1 MIMQQLPTRKIIVET
16 LLEQWNP
23 ENQTETVSI
32 DDALN
37 RTLAKDYEALY
48 SIPVVRAS
56 AMDGVA
62 VNSEHFKNG
71 FPDTSDWKLGEDFS
85 RADTGDDFDDKYDAV
100 IPIEDVSISKEG
112 KLTIKDTVCV
122 KPNMNIRPCGS
133 TIRKGEAV
141 GHKNRRLQ
149 SFDLACLAMGG
160 ITEIEVYKKPRV
172 AFLPTGSE
180 LVSLGENV
188 TRGKNIDSNS
198 ILVKNMLIEMGAD
211 PILYP
216 LTKDSKDELNHMLD
230 NALSNAD
237 IVIISGGSSKGEEDF
252 NARILEE
259 RGAALFHWVAA
270 APGKPMCVAII
281 DNKPVINIPGPP
293 VAMFYGMDWCIRELV
308 NKMLHLPMPKRCKIK
323 GELTAEIAAP
333 ANMEILCLMDIEQT
347 DNGYKVKQK
356 KWRDGSM
363 VDTLSAGATYITEL
377 GTAVKHP
384 GEIIEVTLL
393 RDEREF

>member
-1 MIMQQLPTRKIIVET
+1 MQQLPTRKLIIET
-16 LLEQWNP
+16 LLEKWNP
-23 ENQTETVSI
+23 EKQTETISI
-32 DDALN
+32 DNALN
-37 RTLAKDYEALY
+37 RVLARNYEALY

-56 AMDGVA
+56 AMDGIA
-62 VNSEHFKNG
+62 VISERFENG
-71 FPDTSDWKLGEDFS
+71 IPDTSGWNPGEDFS
-85 RADTGDDFDDKYDAV
+85 RADTGDDFDDRYDAV
-100 IPIEDVSISKEG
+100 IPIEDVLISEDG
-112 KLTIKDTVCV
+112 KLSINNNVSV
-122 KPNMNIRPCGS
+122 KSNMNIRPAGS
-133 TIRKGEAV
+133 TIQKGETV
-141 GHKNRRLQ
+141 GRENRRLL

-180 LVSLGENV
+180 LVPLGQDV

-198 ILVKNMLIEMGAD
+198 ILVKNMLIEMGAE

-216 LTKDSKDELNHMLD
+216 ITKDSKDELNHVLD
-230 NALSNAD
+230 SALHDAD
-237 IVIISGGSSKGEEDF
+237 IIIISGGSSKGEEDF

-270 APGKPMCVAII
+270 APGKPMCVAMIN
-281 DNKPVINIPGPP
+281 NKPVINIPGPP

-333 ANMEILCLMDIEQT
+333 PSMEILCLMDIEQT
-347 DNGYKVKQK
+347 DEGYKVKQK
-356 KWRDGSM
+356 KWRGGSM

>member
-1 MIMQQLPTRKIIVET
+1 MQQLPTRKLIVET
-16 LLEQWNP
+16 LLEKWNP
-23 ENQTETVSI
+23 EKQTETISI
-32 DDALN
+32 DNALN
-37 RTLAKDYEALY
+37 RVLARNYEALY

-62 VNSEHFKNG
+62 VISDRFENG
-71 FPDTSDWKLGEDFS
+71 IPDTSGWKLGEDFS
-85 RADTGDDFDDKYDAV
+85 RADTGDDFDNRYDAV
-100 IPIEDVSISKEG
+100 IPIEDVLISEDGRLSINDNVS
-112 KLTIKDTVCV
+112 V
-122 KPNMNIRPCGS
+122 KSNMNIRPAGS
-133 TIRKGEAV
+133 TIHKGETV
-141 GHKNRRLQ
+141 GREHRRLQ

-180 LVSLGENV
+180 LVPLGQDV

-198 ILVKNMLIEMGAD
+198 VLVKNMLIEMGAE

-216 LTKDSKDELNHMLD
+216 ITKDSKEELNLVLD
-230 NALSNAD
+230 SALNNAD
-237 IVIISGGSSKGEEDF
+237 IIIISGGSSKGEEDF

-270 APGKPMCVAII
+270 APGKPMCVAMI

-333 ANMEILCLMDIEQT
+333 PGMEILCLMDIEQT
-347 DNGYKVKQK
+347 EEGYKVKQK
-356 KWRDGSM
+356 KWRGGSM

>member
-1 MIMQQLPTRKIIVET
+1 MQQLPTRKLIVET
-16 LLEQWNP
+16 LLEKWNP
-23 ENQTETVSI
+23 EKQTETISI
-32 DDALN
+32 DNALN
-37 RTLAKDYEALY
+37 RVLARNYEALY

-62 VNSEHFKNG
+62 VISDRFENG
-71 FPDTSDWKLGEDFS
+71 IPDTSGWKLGEDFS
-85 RADTGDDFDDKYDAV
+85 RADTGDDFDDRYDAV
-100 IPIEDVSISKEG
+100 IPIEDVLISEDGRLSINDNVS
-112 KLTIKDTVCV
+112 V
-122 KPNMNIRPCGS
+122 KSNMNIRPAGS
-133 TIRKGEAV
+133 TIHKGETV
-141 GHKNRRLQ
+141 GREHRRLQ

-180 LVSLGENV
+180 LVPLGQDV

-198 ILVKNMLIEMGAD
+198 ILVKNMLIEMGAE

-216 LTKDSKDELNHMLD
+216 ITKDSKEELNHILD
-230 NALSNAD
+230 SALNDAD
-237 IVIISGGSSKGEEDF
+237 IIIISGGSSKGEEDF

-270 APGKPMCVAII
+270 APGKPMCAAMI

-333 ANMEILCLMDIEQT
+333 PGMEILCLMDIEQT
-347 DNGYKVKQK
+347 DEGFKVKQK
-356 KWRDGSM
+356 KWRGGSM

>member
-1 MIMQQLPTRKIIVET
+1 MQQLPTRKLIVET
-16 LLEQWNP
+16 LLEKWNP
-23 ENQTETVSI
+23 EKQTETISI
-32 DDALN
+32 DNALN
-37 RTLAKDYEALY
+37 RVLARNYEALY

-62 VNSEHFKNG
+62 VISDRFENG
-71 FPDTSDWKLGEDFS
+71 IPDTSGWKPGEDFS
-85 RADTGDDFDDKYDAV
+85 RADTGDDFDDRYDAV
-100 IPIEDVSISKEG
+100 IPIEDVSISDDG
-112 KLTIKDTVCV
+112 KISINNNVSV
-122 KPNMNIRPCGS
+122 KSNMNIRPAGS
-133 TIRKGEAV
+133 TIQKGETV
-141 GHKNRRLQ
+141 GRENRRLQ

-180 LVSLGENV
+180 LVPLGQDV

-198 ILVKNMLIEMGAD
+198 ILVKNMLFEMGAE

-216 LTKDSKDELNHMLD
+216 ITKDSKDELNHVLD
-230 NALSNAD
+230 NALHDAD
-237 IVIISGGSSKGEEDF
+237 IIIISGGSSKGEEDF

-333 ANMEILCLMDIEQT
+333 PSMEILCLMDIEQT
-347 DNGYKVKQK
+347 DEGYKVKQK
-356 KWRDGSM
+356 KWRGGSM

>member
-1 MIMQQLPTRKIIVET
+1 MQQLPTRKLIVET
-16 LLEQWNP
+16 LLEKWNP
-23 ENQTETVSI
+23 EKQTETISI
-32 DDALN
+32 DNALN
-37 RTLAKDYEALY
+37 RVLARNYEALY

-62 VNSEHFKNG
+62 VISDRFENG
-71 FPDTSDWKLGEDFS
+71 IPDTSGWKLGEDFS
-85 RADTGDDFDDKYDAV
+85 RADTGDDFDDRYDAV
-100 IPIEDVSISKEG
+100 IPIEDVLISEDGRLSINDNVS
-112 KLTIKDTVCV
+112 V
-122 KPNMNIRPCGS
+122 KSNMNIRPAGS
-133 TIRKGEAV
+133 TIHKGETV
-141 GHKNRRLQ
+141 GREHRRLQ

-180 LVSLGENV
+180 LVPLGQDV

-198 ILVKNMLIEMGAD
+198 VLVKNMLIEMGAE

-216 LTKDSKDELNHMLD
+216 ITKDSKEELNLVLD
-230 NALSNAD
+230 SALNDTD
-237 IVIISGGSSKGEEDF
+237 IIIISGGSSKGEEDF

-270 APGKPMCVAII
+270 APGKPMCVAMI

-308 NKMLHLPMPKRCKIK
+308 NKMLYLPMPKRCKIK

-333 ANMEILCLMDIEQT
+333 PGMEILCLMDIEQT
-347 DNGYKVKQK
+347 EEGYKVKQK
-356 KWRDGSM
+356 KWRGGSM

>member
-1 MIMQQLPTRKIIVET
+1 MQQLPTRKLIVET
-16 LLEQWNP
+16 LLEKWNP
-23 ENQTETVSI
+23 EKQTETISI
-32 DDALN
+32 DNALN
-37 RTLAKDYEALY
+37 RVLARNYEALY

-62 VNSEHFKNG
+62 VISDRFENG
-71 FPDTSDWKLGEDFS
+71 IPDTSGWKLGEDFS
-85 RADTGDDFDDKYDAV
+85 KADTGDDFDDRYDAV
-100 IPIEDVSISKEG
+100 IPIEDVLISEDGRLSINDNVS
-112 KLTIKDTVCV
+112 V
-122 KPNMNIRPCGS
+122 KSNMNIRPAGS
-133 TIRKGEAV
+133 TIHKGETV
-141 GHKNRRLQ
+141 GREHRRLQ

-180 LVSLGENV
+180 LVPLGQDV

-198 ILVKNMLIEMGAD
+198 VLVKNMLIEMGAE

-216 LTKDSKDELNHMLD
+216 ITKDSKEELNLVLD
-230 NALSNAD
+230 SALNDAD
-237 IVIISGGSSKGEEDF
+237 IIIISGGSSKGEEDF

-270 APGKPMCVAII
+270 APGKPMCVAMI

-308 NKMLHLPMPKRCKIK
+308 NKMLYLPMPKRCKIK

-333 ANMEILCLMDIEQT
+333 PGMEILCLMDIEQT
-347 DNGYKVKQK
+347 EEGYKVKQK
-356 KWRDGSM
+356 KWRGGSM

>member
-1 MIMQQLPTRKIIVET
+1 MQQLPTRKLIVET
-16 LLEQWNP
+16 LLEKWNP
-23 ENQTETVSI
+23 EKQTETISI
-32 DDALN
+32 DNALN
-37 RTLAKDYEALY
+37 RVLARNYEALY
-48 SIPVVRAS
+48 SIPFVRAS

-62 VNSEHFKNG
+62 VISDRFENG
-71 FPDTSDWKLGEDFS
+71 IPDTSGWKLGEDFS
-85 RADTGDDFDDKYDAV
+85 RADTGDDFDDRYDAV
-100 IPIEDVSISKEG
+100 IPIEDVLISEDGRLSINDNVS
-112 KLTIKDTVCV
+112 V
-122 KPNMNIRPCGS
+122 KSNMNIRPAGS
-133 TIRKGEAV
+133 TIHKGETV
-141 GHKNRRLQ
+141 GREHRRLQ

-180 LVSLGENV
+180 LVPLGQDV

-198 ILVKNMLIEMGAD
+198 VLVKNMLIEMGAE

-216 LTKDSKDELNHMLD
+216 ITKDSKEELNLVLD
-230 NALSNAD
+230 SALNDAD
-237 IVIISGGSSKGEEDF
+237 IIIISGGSSKGEEDF

-270 APGKPMCVAII
+270 APGKPMCVAMI

-308 NKMLHLPMPKRCKIK
+308 NKMLYLPMPKRCKIK

-333 ANMEILCLMDIEQT
+333 PGMEILCLMDIEQT
-347 DNGYKVKQK
+347 EEGYKVKQK
-356 KWRDGSM
+356 KWRGGSM

>member
-1 MIMQQLPTRKIIVET
+1 MQQLPTRKLIIET
-16 LLEQWNP
+16 LLEKWNP
-23 ENQTETVSI
+23 EKQTETISI
-32 DDALN
+32 DNALN
-37 RTLAKDYEALY
+37 RVLARNYEALY

-56 AMDGVA
+56 AMDGIA
-62 VNSEHFKNG
+62 VISERFENG
-71 FPDTSDWKLGEDFS
+71 IPDTSGWKPGEDFS
-85 RADTGDDFDDKYDAV
+85 RADTGDDFDDRYDAV
-100 IPIEDVSISKEG
+100 IPIEDVSISDDG
-112 KLTIKDTVCV
+112 KISINDNVSV
-122 KPNMNIRPCGS
+122 KSNMNIRPAGS
-133 TIRKGEAV
+133 TIQKGETV
-141 GHKNRRLQ
+141 GRENRRLQ

-180 LVSLGENV
+180 LVPLGQDV

-198 ILVKNMLIEMGAD
+198 ILVKNMLIEMGAE

-216 LTKDSKDELNHMLD
+216 ITKDSKDELNHVLD
-230 NALSNAD
+230 SALHDAD
-237 IVIISGGSSKGEEDF
+237 IIIISGGSSKGEEDF

-270 APGKPMCVAII
+270 APGKPMCVAMIN
-281 DNKPVINIPGPP
+281 NKPVINIPGPP

-333 ANMEILCLMDIEQT
+333 PSMEILCLMDIEQT
-347 DNGYKVKQK
+347 DEGYKVKQK
-356 KWRDGSM
+356 KWRGGSM

>member
-1 MIMQQLPTRKIIVET
+1 MQQLPTRKLIIKT
-16 LLEQWNP
+16 LLEKWNP
-23 ENQTETVSI
+23 EKQTEMISI
-32 DDALN
+32 DNALN
-37 RTLAKDYEALY
+37 RVLAKDYEALY

-62 VNSEHFKNG
+62 VISDRFENG
-71 FPDTSDWKLGEDFS
+71 IPDTSDWVLGEDFS
-85 RADTGDDFDDKYDAV
+85 RADTGDDFDDRYDAV
-100 IPIEDVSISKEG
+100 IPIEDVSISEDG
-112 KLTIKDTVCV
+112 KLSINDSICV
-122 KPNMNIRPCGS
+122 KPNMNIRPAGS
-133 TIRKGEAV
+133 TIHKGEPV
-141 GHKNRRLQ
+141 GRTNRRLQ

-180 LVSLGENV
+180 LVPLGQDV
-188 TRGKNIDSNS
+188 PRGKNIDSNS
-198 ILVKNMLIEMGAD
+198 ILVKNMLIEMGAE

-216 LTKDSKDELNHMLD
+216 ITRDSKDELNHILD
-230 NALSNAD
+230 CALADAD
-237 IVIISGGSSKGEEDF
+237 IIIISGGSSKGEEDF

-270 APGKPMCVAII
+270 APGKPMCVAMI

-333 ANMEILCLMDIEQT
+333 SNMEILCLMDIEQT
-347 DNGYKVKQK
+347 DEGYKVKQK
-356 KWRDGSM
+356 KWRGGSM

-377 GTAVKHP
+377 GTAVKNP

>member
-1 MIMQQLPTRKIIVET
+1 MQQLPTRKLIIET
-16 LLEQWNP
+16 LLEKWNP
-23 ENQTETVSI
+23 EKQTEMISI
-32 DDALN
+32 DNALN
-37 RTLAKDYEALY
+37 LVLAKDYEALY

-62 VNSEHFKNG
+62 VISDRFENG
-71 FPDTSDWKLGEDFS
+71 IPDTSDWVLGEDFS
-85 RADTGDDFDDKYDAV
+85 RADTGDDFDDRYDAV
-100 IPIEDVSISKEG
+100 IPIEDVSISEDG
-112 KLTIKDTVCV
+112 KLSICDSICV
-122 KPNMNIRPCGS
+122 KPNMNIRPAGS
-133 TIRKGEAV
+133 IIHKGESV
-141 GHKNRRLQ
+141 GRTNRRLQ

-180 LVSLGENV
+180 LVPLGQEV
-188 TRGKNIDSNS
+188 PRGKNIDSNS
-198 ILVKNMLIEMGAD
+198 ILVKNMLIEMGAK

-216 LTKDSKDELNHMLD
+216 ITKDSKDELNHILD
-230 NALSNAD
+230 CALNDAD

-270 APGKPMCVAII
+270 APGKPMCVAMI

-333 ANMEILCLMDIEQT
+333 PSMEILCLMDIEQT
-347 DNGYKVKQK
+347 NEGYKVKQK
-356 KWRDGSM
+356 KWRGGSM

-377 GTAVKHP
+377 GTAIKQP

>member
-1 MIMQQLPTRKIIVET
+1 MQQLPTRKLIIET
-16 LLEQWNP
+16 LLEKWNP
-23 ENQTETVSI
+23 EKQTETISI
-32 DDALN
+32 DNALN
-37 RTLAKDYEALY
+37 RVLARNYEALY

-56 AMDGVA
+56 AMDGIA
-62 VNSEHFKNG
+62 VISERFENG
-71 FPDTSDWKLGEDFS
+71 IPDTSGWKPGEDFS
-85 RADTGDDFDDKYDAV
+85 RADTGDDFDDRYDAV
-100 IPIEDVSISKEG
+100 IPIEDVSISDDG
-112 KLTIKDTVCV
+112 KISINDNVSV
-122 KPNMNIRPCGS
+122 KSNMNIRPAGS
-133 TIRKGEAV
+133 TIQKGETV
-141 GHKNRRLQ
+141 GRENRRLQ

-180 LVSLGENV
+180 LVPLGQDV

-198 ILVKNMLIEMGAD
+198 ILVKNMLIEMGAE

-216 LTKDSKDELNHMLD
+216 ITKDSKDELNHVLD
-230 NALSNAD
+230 SALHDAD
-237 IVIISGGSSKGEEDF
+237 IIIISGGSSKGEEDF

-333 ANMEILCLMDIEQT
+333 PSMEILCLMDIEQT
-347 DNGYKVKQK
+347 DEGYKVKQK
-356 KWRDGSM
+356 KWRGGSM

>member
-1 MIMQQLPTRKIIVET
+1 MQQLPTRKLIVET
-16 LLEQWNP
+16 LLEKWNP
-23 ENQTETVSI
+23 KKQTETISI
-32 DDALN
+32 DNALN
-37 RTLAKDYEALY
+37 RVLARNYEALY

-62 VNSEHFKNG
+62 VISERFENG
-71 FPDTSDWKLGEDFS
+71 IPDTSGWKPGEDFS
-85 RADTGDDFDDKYDAV
+85 RADTGDDFDDRYDAV
-100 IPIEDVSISKEG
+100 IPIEDVSISDDG
-112 KLTIKDTVCV
+112 KISINDNVSV
-122 KPNMNIRPCGS
+122 KSNMNIRPAGS
-133 TIRKGEAV
+133 TIQKGETV
-141 GHKNRRLQ
+141 GRENRRLQ

-160 ITEIEVYKKPRV
+160 ITKIEVYKKPRV

-180 LVSLGENV
+180 LVPLGQDV

-198 ILVKNMLIEMGAD
+198 ILVKNMLIEMGAE

-216 LTKDSKDELNHMLD
+216 ITKDSKDELNHVLD
-230 NALSNAD
+230 NALHDAD
-237 IVIISGGSSKGEEDF
+237 IIIISGGSSKGEEDF

-293 VAMFYGMDWCIRELV
+293 VAMFYGMDWCVRELV

-333 ANMEILCLMDIEQT
+333 PSMEILCLMDIEQT
-347 DNGYKVKQK
+347 DEGYKVKQK
-356 KWRDGSM
+356 KWRGGSM

>member
-1 MIMQQLPTRKIIVET
+1 MQQLPTRKLIIET
-16 LLEQWNP
+16 LLEKWNP
-23 ENQTETVSI
+23 EKQTETISI

-37 RTLAKDYEALY
+37 RVLARNYEALY

-56 AMDGVA
+56 AMDGIA
-62 VNSEHFKNG
+62 VISERFENG
-71 FPDTSDWKLGEDFS
+71 IPDTSGWNPGEDFS
-85 RADTGDDFDDKYDAV
+85 RADTGDDFDDRYDAV
-100 IPIEDVSISKEG
+100 IPIEDVLISEDG
-112 KLTIKDTVCV
+112 KLSINNNVSV
-122 KPNMNIRPCGS
+122 KSNMNIRPAGS
-133 TIRKGEAV
+133 TIQKGETV
-141 GHKNRRLQ
+141 GRENRRLL

-180 LVSLGENV
+180 LVPLGQDV

-198 ILVKNMLIEMGAD
+198 ILVKNMLIEMGAE

-216 LTKDSKDELNHMLD
+216 ITKDSKDELNHVLD
-230 NALSNAD
+230 SALHDAD
-237 IVIISGGSSKGEEDF
+237 IIIISGGSSKGEEDF

-270 APGKPMCVAII
+270 APGKPMCVAMIN
-281 DNKPVINIPGPP
+281 NKPVINIPGPP

-333 ANMEILCLMDIEQT
+333 PSMEILCLMDIEQT
-347 DNGYKVKQK
+347 DEGYKVKQK
-356 KWRDGSM
+356 KWRGGSM

>member
-1 MIMQQLPTRKIIVET
+1 MQQLPTRKLIIET
-16 LLEQWNP
+16 LLEKWNP
-23 ENQTETVSI
+23 EKQTEMISI
-32 DDALN
+32 DNALN
-37 RTLAKDYEALY
+37 RVLAKDYEALY

-62 VNSEHFKNG
+62 VISDRFENG
-71 FPDTSDWKLGEDFS
+71 IPDTSDWVLGEDFS
-85 RADTGDDFDDKYDAV
+85 RADTGDDFDDRYDAV
-100 IPIEDVSISKEG
+100 IPIEDVSISEDG
-112 KLTIKDTVCV
+112 KLSICDSICV
-122 KPNMNIRPCGS
+122 KPNMNIRPAGS
-133 TIRKGEAV
+133 TIHKGESV
-141 GHKNRRLQ
+141 GRTNRRLQ

-180 LVSLGENV
+180 LVPLGQEV
-188 TRGKNIDSNS
+188 PRGKNIDSNS
-198 ILVKNMLIEMGAD
+198 ILVKNMLIEMGAK

-216 LTKDSKDELNHMLD
+216 ITKDSKDELNHILD
-230 NALSNAD
+230 CALNDAD

-270 APGKPMCVAII
+270 APGKPMCVAMI

-333 ANMEILCLMDIEQT
+333 PSMEILCLMDIEQT
-347 DNGYKVKQK
+347 NEGYKVKQK
-356 KWRDGSM
+356 KWRGGSI

-377 GTAVKHP
+377 GTAIKQP

>member
-1 MIMQQLPTRKIIVET
+1 MQQLPTRKLIVET
-16 LLEQWNP
+16 LLEKWNP
-23 ENQTETVSI
+23 EKQTETISI
-32 DDALN
+32 DNALN
-37 RTLAKDYEALY
+37 RVLARNYEALY

-62 VNSEHFKNG
+62 VISDRFENAI
-71 FPDTSDWKLGEDFS
+71 PDTSGWKPGEDFS
-85 RADTGDDFDDKYDAV
+85 RADTGDDFDDRYDAV
-100 IPIEDVSISKEG
+100 IPIEDVSISDDG
-112 KLTIKDTVCV
+112 KISINNNVSV
-122 KPNMNIRPCGS
+122 KSNMNIRPAGS
-133 TIRKGEAV
+133 TIQKGETV
-141 GHKNRRLQ
+141 GRENRRLQ

-180 LVSLGENV
+180 LVPLGQDV

-198 ILVKNMLIEMGAD
+198 ILVKNMLFEMGAE

-216 LTKDSKDELNHMLD
+216 ITKDSKDELNHVLD
-230 NALSNAD
+230 NALHDAD
-237 IVIISGGSSKGEEDF
+237 IIIISGGSSKGEEDF

-281 DNKPVINIPGPP
+281 NNKPVINIPGPP

-333 ANMEILCLMDIEQT
+333 PSMEILCLMDIEQT
-347 DNGYKVKQK
+347 DEGYKVKQK
-356 KWRDGSM
+356 KWRGGSM

-377 GTAVKHP
+377 GTSVKHP

>member
-1 MIMQQLPTRKIIVET
+1 MQQLPTRKLIIET
-16 LLEQWNP
+16 LLEKWNP
-23 ENQTETVSI
+23 EKQTETISI
-32 DDALN
+32 DNALN
-37 RTLAKDYEALY
+37 RVLARNYEALY
-48 SIPVVRAS
+48 AIPVVRAS

-62 VNSEHFKNG
+62 VISERFENG
-71 FPDTSDWKLGEDFS
+71 IPDTSGWKPGEDFS
-85 RADTGDDFDDKYDAV
+85 RADTGDDFDDRYDAV
-100 IPIEDVSISKEG
+100 IPIEDVSISDDG
-112 KLTIKDTVCV
+112 KISINDNVSV
-122 KPNMNIRPCGS
+122 KSNMNIRPAGS
-133 TIRKGEAV
+133 TIQKGETV
-141 GHKNRRLQ
+141 GRENRRLQ

-180 LVSLGENV
+180 LVPLGQDV

-198 ILVKNMLIEMGAD
+198 ILVKNMLIEMGAE

-216 LTKDSKDELNHMLD
+216 ITKDSKDELNHVLD
-230 NALSNAD
+230 SALHDAD
-237 IVIISGGSSKGEEDF
+237 IIIISGGSSKGEEDF

-333 ANMEILCLMDIEQT
+333 PGMEILCLMDIEQT
-347 DNGYKVKQK
+347 DEGYKVKQK
-356 KWRDGSM
+356 KWRGGSM

>member
-1 MIMQQLPTRKIIVET
+1 MQQLPTRKLIVET
-16 LLEQWNP
+16 LLEKWNP
-23 ENQTETVSI
+23 EKQTETISI
-32 DDALN
+32 DNALN
-37 RTLAKDYEALY
+37 RVLARNYEALY

-62 VNSEHFKNG
+62 VISDRFENG
-71 FPDTSDWKLGEDFS
+71 IPDTSGWKLGEDFS
-85 RADTGDDFDDKYDAV
+85 RADTGDDFDDRYDAV
-100 IPIEDVSISKEG
+100 IPIEDVLISEDGRLSINDNVS
-112 KLTIKDTVCV
+112 V
-122 KPNMNIRPCGS
+122 KSNMNIRPAGS
-133 TIRKGEAV
+133 TIHKGETV
-141 GHKNRRLQ
+141 GREHRRLQ

-180 LVSLGENV
+180 LVPLGQDV

-198 ILVKNMLIEMGAD
+198 VLVKNMLIEMGAE

-216 LTKDSKDELNHMLD
+216 ITKDSKEELNLVLD
-230 NALSNAD
+230 SALNDAD
-237 IVIISGGSSKGEEDF
+237 IIIISGGSSKGEEDF

-270 APGKPMCVAII
+270 APGKPMCVAMI

-308 NKMLHLPMPKRCKIK
+308 NKMLYLPMPKRCKIK

-333 ANMEILCLMDIEQT
+333 PGMEILCLMDIEQT
-347 DNGYKVKQK
+347 EEGYKVKQK
-356 KWRDGSM
+356 KWRGGSM

>member
-1 MIMQQLPTRKIIVET
+1 MQQLPTRKLIVET
-16 LLEQWNP
+16 LLEKWNP
-23 ENQTETVSI
+23 EKQTETISI
-32 DDALN
+32 DNALN
-37 RTLAKDYEALY
+37 RVLARNYEALY
-48 SIPVVRAS
+48 AIPVVRAS

-62 VNSEHFKNG
+62 VISERFENG
-71 FPDTSDWKLGEDFS
+71 IPDTSGWKPDEDFS
-85 RADTGDDFDDKYDAV
+85 RADTGDDFDDRYDAV
-100 IPIEDVSISKEG
+100 IPIEDVSISDDG
-112 KLTIKDTVCV
+112 KISINDNVSV
-122 KPNMNIRPCGS
+122 KSNMNIRPAGS
-133 TIRKGEAV
+133 TIQKGETV
-141 GHKNRRLQ
+141 GRENRRLQ

-180 LVSLGENV
+180 LVPLGQDV

-198 ILVKNMLIEMGAD
+198 ILVKNMLIEMGAE

-216 LTKDSKDELNHMLD
+216 ITKDSKDELNHVLD
-230 NALSNAD
+230 SALHDAD
-237 IVIISGGSSKGEEDF
+237 IIIISGGSSKGEEDF

-333 ANMEILCLMDIEQT
+333 PGMEILCLMDIEQT
-347 DNGYKVKQK
+347 DEGYKVKQK
-356 KWRDGSM
+356 KWRGGSM

>member
-1 MIMQQLPTRKIIVET
+1 MQQLPTRKLIVET
-16 LLEQWNP
+16 LLEKWNP
-23 ENQTETVSI
+23 EKQTETISI
-32 DDALN
+32 DNALN
-37 RTLAKDYEALY
+37 RVLARNYEALY

-62 VNSEHFKNG
+62 VISDRFENG
-71 FPDTSDWKLGEDFS
+71 IPDTSGWKSGEDFS
-85 RADTGDDFDDKYDAV
+85 RADTGDDFDDRYDAV
-100 IPIEDVSISKEG
+100 IPIEDVSISDDG
-112 KLTIKDTVCV
+112 KISINNNVSV
-122 KPNMNIRPCGS
+122 KSNMNIRPAGS
-133 TIRKGEAV
+133 TIQKGETV
-141 GHKNRRLQ
+141 GRENRRLQ

-180 LVSLGENV
+180 LVPLGQDV

-198 ILVKNMLIEMGAD
+198 ILVKNMLFEMGAE

-216 LTKDSKDELNHMLD
+216 ITKDSKDELNHVLD
-230 NALSNAD
+230 NALHDAD
-237 IVIISGGSSKGEEDF
+237 IIIISGGSSKGEEDF

-333 ANMEILCLMDIEQT
+333 PSMEILCLMDIEQT
-347 DNGYKVKQK
+347 DEGYKVKQK
-356 KWRDGSM
+356 KWRGGSM

>member
-1 MIMQQLPTRKIIVET
+1 MQQLPTRKLIIET
-16 LLEQWNP
+16 LLEKWNP
-23 ENQTETVSI
+23 EKQTEMISI
-32 DDALN
+32 DNALN
-37 RTLAKDYEALY
+37 RVLSKDYEALY

-62 VNSEHFKNG
+62 VISDRFENG
-71 FPDTSDWKLGEDFS
+71 IPDTSDWVLGEDFS
-85 RADTGDDFDDKYDAV
+85 RADTGDDFDDRYDAV
-100 IPIEDVSISKEG
+100 IPIEDVSISEDG
-112 KLTIKDTVCV
+112 KLSICDSICV
-122 KPNMNIRPCGS
+122 KPNMNIRPAGS
-133 TIRKGEAV
+133 TIHKGESV
-141 GHKNRRLQ
+141 GRTNRRLQ

-180 LVSLGENV
+180 LVPLGQEV
-188 TRGKNIDSNS
+188 PRGKNIDSNS
-198 ILVKNMLIEMGAD
+198 ILVKNMLIEMGAE

-216 LTKDSKDELNHMLD
+216 ITKDSRDELNHILD
-230 NALSNAD
+230 HALNDAD

-252 NARILEE
+252 NARILKE

-270 APGKPMCVAII
+270 APGKPMCVAMI

-333 ANMEILCLMDIEQT
+333 PSMEILCLMDIEQT
-347 DNGYKVKQK
+347 NKGYKVKQK
-356 KWRDGSM
+356 KWRGGSM

-377 GTAVKHP
+377 GTAVKQP

>member
-1 MIMQQLPTRKIIVET
+1 MQQLPTRKLIVET
-16 LLEQWNP
+16 LLEKWNP
-23 ENQTETVSI
+23 EKQTETISI
-32 DDALN
+32 DNALN
-37 RTLAKDYEALY
+37 RVLARNYEALY
-48 SIPVVRAS
+48 SIPVMRAS

-62 VNSEHFKNG
+62 VISDRFENG
-71 FPDTSDWKLGEDFS
+71 IPDTSGWKLGEDFS
-85 RADTGDDFDDKYDAV
+85 RADTGDDFDDRYDAV
-100 IPIEDVSISKEG
+100 IPIEDVLISEDGRLSINDNVS
-112 KLTIKDTVCV
+112 V
-122 KPNMNIRPCGS
+122 KSNMNIRPAGS
-133 TIRKGEAV
+133 TIHKGETV
-141 GHKNRRLQ
+141 GREHRRLQ

-180 LVSLGENV
+180 LVPLGQDV

-198 ILVKNMLIEMGAD
+198 VLVKNMLIEMGAE

-216 LTKDSKDELNHMLD
+216 ITKDSKEELNLVLD
-230 NALSNAD
+230 SALNDAD
-237 IVIISGGSSKGEEDF
+237 IIIISGGSSKGEEDF

-270 APGKPMCVAII
+270 APGKPMCVAMI

-308 NKMLHLPMPKRCKIK
+308 NKMLYLPMPKRCKIK

-333 ANMEILCLMDIEQT
+333 PGMEILCLMDIEQT
-347 DNGYKVKQK
+347 EEGYKVKQK
-356 KWRDGSM
+356 KWRGGSM

>member
-1 MIMQQLPTRKIIVET
+1 MQQLPTRKLIVET
-16 LLEQWNP
+16 LLEKWNP
-23 ENQTETVSI
+23 EKQTETLSI
-32 DDALN
+32 DNALN
-37 RTLAKDYEALY
+37 RVLARNYEALY

-56 AMDGVA
+56 AMDGIA
-62 VNSEHFKNG
+62 VISDRFENG
-71 FPDTSDWKLGEDFS
+71 IPDTSGWKLGEDFS
-85 RADTGDDFDDKYDAV
+85 RADTGDDFDDRYDAV
-100 IPIEDVSISKEG
+100 IPIEDVLISEDG
-112 KLTIKDTVCV
+112 KLSINDNVSV
-122 KPNMNIRPCGS
+122 KSNMNIRPAGS
-133 TIRKGEAV
+133 TIQKGKTV
-141 GHKNRRLQ
+141 GRENRRLL

-180 LVSLGENV
+180 LVPLGQDV

-198 ILVKNMLIEMGAD
+198 ILVKNMLIEMGAE

-216 LTKDSKDELNHMLD
+216 ITKDSKEELNHILD
-230 NALSNAD
+230 SALNDAD
-237 IVIISGGSSKGEEDF
+237 IIIISGGSSKGEEDF

-270 APGKPMCVAII
+270 APGKPMCVAMI

-333 ANMEILCLMDIEQT
+333 PGMEILCLMDIEQT
-347 DNGYKVKQK
+347 DEGFKVKQK
-356 KWRDGSM
+356 KWRGGSM

>member
-1 MIMQQLPTRKIIVET
+1 MQQLPTRKLIIET
-16 LLEQWNP
+16 LLEKWNP
-23 ENQTETVSI
+23 EKQTETISI
-32 DDALN
+32 DNALN
-37 RTLAKDYEALY
+37 RVLARNYEALY
-48 SIPVVRAS
+48 AIPVVRAS

-62 VNSEHFKNG
+62 VISERFENG
-71 FPDTSDWKLGEDFS
+71 IPDTSGWKPGEDFS
-85 RADTGDDFDDKYDAV
+85 RADTGDDFDDRYDAV
-100 IPIEDVSISKEG
+100 IPIEDVSISDDG
-112 KLTIKDTVCV
+112 KISINDNVSV
-122 KPNMNIRPCGS
+122 KSNMNIRPAGS
-133 TIRKGEAV
+133 TIQKGETV
-141 GHKNRRLQ
+141 GRENRRLQ

-180 LVSLGENV
+180 LVPLGQDV
-188 TRGKNIDSNS
+188 TRGKNINSNS
-198 ILVKNMLIEMGAD
+198 ILVKNMLIEMGAE

-216 LTKDSKDELNHMLD
+216 ITKDSKDELNHVLD
-230 NALSNAD
+230 SALHDAD
-237 IVIISGGSSKGEEDF
+237 IIIISGGSSKGEEDF

-333 ANMEILCLMDIEQT
+333 PGMEILCLMDIEQT
-347 DNGYKVKQK
+347 DEGYKVKQK
-356 KWRDGSM
+356 KWRGGSM